1 MRWTTNHTLKD
12 TINYQPF
19 SKMRRRLYLM
29 LESVRAVES
38 LHKLRIIHR
47 DIKPSNFLLEND
59 CHLKVIDFAESWD

>member
-1 MRWTTNHTLKD
+1 
-12 TINYQPF
+12 
-19 SKMRRRLYLM
+19 MRRRLYLM